1 MLSRPVSPPP
11 NPNLATR
18 RSLSPSCLS
27 NLSSFANQG
36 ISNPSLAGCSASRD
50 VLLRLVT
57 NTSSSSRENCARHD
71 ATKVELREIRHSSTS
86 PLIFIEIERDRP
98 RFRESRLDQF
108 QKYLVVIASLFLS
121 SRPLESSPPKSH
133 FVCSLMPPSR
143 SFGKLRTLPSRSFL
157 SLLFSFLCFF
167 SPTCFEF
174 LVDDETNSLVTS
186 YPSLPL
192 REREYLERGYFRHWE
207 IGKFGQFCR
216 DSEFVFAE
224 VELSRR
230 W

>member
-1 MLSRPVSPPP
+1 MDVLRREMFFSVSLQTRVPRRVRIARVTMPPKS
-11 NPNLATR
+11 NCAKSGTR
-18 RSLSPSCLS
+18 RHP
-27 NLSSFANQG
+27 
-36 ISNPSLAGCSASRD
+36 
-50 VLLRLVT
+50 
-57 NTSSSSRENCARHD
+57 
-71 ATKVELREIRHSSTS
+71 

-98 RFRESRLDQF
+98 RFHESRLDQF

-167 SPTCFEF
+167 PPTCFEF